1 METHLLCG
9 ILPPPSCNPVFRH
22 WQRKTVK
29 GTVQS
34 PGLMLGSKNE
44 KATTTLTK
52 DAPREGKALLRFPE
66 SSSMAA
72 SHHALHHCNTTVCLF
87 LCLILFHKIES
98 CLKVEALSFIT
109 VFSASKRVPSLQWI
123 LSKRW
128 INTIPEPT
136 STTHRLCLSQAV
148 PYARCL
154 RHTKPLE
161 PSWSIWAGS
170 LHA

>member
-1 METHLLCG
+1 MAFYLHHHATLLSG
-9 ILPPPSCNPVFRH
+9 H
-22 WQRKTVK
+22 WQRETIK
-29 GTVQS
+29 GTVRS
-34 PGLMLGSKNE
+34 PAVMLGSKNE

-52 DAPREGKALLRFPE
+52 DAPREGIALLLFPE

-72 SHHALHHCNTTVCLF
+72 SHHTLHHCLF
-87 LCLILFHKIES
+87 LFLILFHKIES
-98 CLKVEALSFIT
+98 CLQVETLSFIT
-109 VFSASKRVPSLQWI
+109 VFRASKRVPSLQWI

-154 RHTKPLE
+154 RHTKPLK
-161 PSWSIWAGS
+161 SS
-170 LHA
+170 